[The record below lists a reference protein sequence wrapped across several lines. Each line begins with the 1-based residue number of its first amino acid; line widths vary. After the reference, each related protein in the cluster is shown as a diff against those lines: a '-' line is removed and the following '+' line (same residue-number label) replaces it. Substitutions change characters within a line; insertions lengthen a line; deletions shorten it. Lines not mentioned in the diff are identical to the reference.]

1 MEWRLERN
9 SFRDNTPV
17 AHTGEPKH
25 LWDTRPT
32 FAKEVIGEATNT
44 FLFSIF
50 SRQILELRSPL
61 PRDLSQ
67 SFTQMLTPRVPS
79 ASPTRALAQ
88 VLAELG
94 RKSRP

>member
-25 LWDTRPT
+25 LSDTRPT

-50 SRQILELRSPL
+50 YFLKADTRVAFAVATKFFRELCANAHTKSPKCVA
-61 PRDLSQ
+61 SK
-67 SFTQMLTPRVPS
+67 SVS
-79 ASPTRALAQ
+79 AGINGAGP
-88 VLAELG
+88 
-94 RKSRP
+94 